1 MNLCYRSISLSGPRD
16 QNQDCVLEPLKSG
29 ADWWCAIADGVGGAE
44 FGEVASRMCIEA
56 VKTFAADG
64 ETMHMLF
71 NKAAG
76 MLYSAATNE
85 QGSMQMSS
93 TLSVLRISGT
103 QAYVGHVGDTRIDH
117 YRGDGVMN
125 RTYDQ
130 TEVQKLLDDGILT
143 KHQARRYPRRNVIL
157 SAMSPKKYFTLF
169 ENEFSIESGDRILL
183 TSDGFHE
190 NLRRREIAR
199 ISNVNSGF
207 ALFFDAINSE
217 LAKITLSDDA
227 TVLALEIQ

>member
-16 QNQDCVLEPLKSG
+16 QNQDCVLEPLKIG

-56 VKTFAADG
+56 VKNLAADG

-71 NKAAG
+71 NKAAD

-85 QGSMQMSS
+85 QGCMQMSS

-157 SAMSPKKYFTLF
+157 SAMSPKKTLHCSRTNF
-169 ENEFSIESGDRILL
+169 RLKAG
-183 TSDGFHE
+183 
-190 NLRRREIAR
+190 IA
-199 ISNVNSGF
+199 
-207 ALFFDAINSE
+207 FF
-217 LAKITLSDDA
+217 
-227 TVLALEIQ
+227 

>member
-1 MNLCYRSISLSGPRD
+1 MNLCYRSLSLSGPRD
-16 QNQDCVLEPLKSG
+16 LNQDCVLEPLKSG
-29 ADWWCAIADGVGGAE
+29 VDWWCAIADGVGGTE

-56 VKTFAADG
+56 VKNLAADG
-64 ETMHMLF
+64 ETMHTLF
-71 NKAAG
+71 YKAAD
-76 MLYSAATNE
+76 MLSSAAVNE
-85 QGSMQMSS
+85 QEYARMGS

-103 QAYVGHVGDTRIDH
+103 RAYVGHVGDTRIYH

-143 KHQARRYPRRNVIL
+143 KYQARRYPRRNVLL
-157 SAMSPKKYFTLF
+157 STISPKKKFTLF
-169 ENEFSIESGDRILL
+169 ENEFSIQSGDRILL

-199 ISNVNSGF
+199 ISNFNSEF
-207 ALFFDAINSE
+207 ALFVDAIKNA